1 MRSFTNTIDIDAPAH
16 DVYLALRSVD
26 DYASWLGHSMVYR
39 GTRTPATEPVE
50 RPASPTYEDSTMIGR
65 MRGELIEE
73 VPDREL
79 RFHQAKRSGRVDALI
94 VYDVAVS
101 EGRTTVTRVGELTT
115 HGVYRMVEPVF
126 VRMASAESAR
136 TMKALKAHV
145 ERVP

>member
-1 MRSFTNTIDIDAPAH
+1 MKSFTNTIDIEAPAH

-26 DYASWLGHSMVYR
+26 GYAAWLTHSMVYR
-39 GTRTPATEPVE
+39 GTRAPATP
-50 RPASPTYEDSTMIGR
+50 PDASPTYEDSTMIGR

-94 VYDVAVS
+94 VYDVTDA
-101 EGRTTVTRVGELTT
+101 GDRTTVTRVGELTT
-115 HGVYRMVEPVF
+115 HGVYRVVEPMF
-126 VRMASAESAR
+126 VRMAAAESAR

-145 ERVP
+145 ERAT